1 LLQVRLLERAVVGLE
16 QLRLLPPWI
25 FNDAR
30 ESIGGMS
37 VSKDALRMLHTP
49 VLYLLGGPTDIAYAN
64 GQDDVS
70 RIDHVLVAWV
80 NLPFGHGGT
89 YARPMGGLP
98 LALSSTGCSGRSA
111 TMPARRAA
119 SSAPTA
125 ACA

>member
-1 LLQVRLLERAVVGLE
+1 
-16 QLRLLPPWI
+16 
-25 FNDAR
+25 
-30 ESIGGMS
+30 MS

-89 YARPMGGLP
+89 YARPMGG
-98 LALSSTGCSGRSA
+98 A
-111 TMPARRAA
+111 AA
-119 SSAPTA
+119 SIVVDWLQWTLRHDASAARSFIGANCRLCVNPEVTIELKNFD
-125 ACA
+125 